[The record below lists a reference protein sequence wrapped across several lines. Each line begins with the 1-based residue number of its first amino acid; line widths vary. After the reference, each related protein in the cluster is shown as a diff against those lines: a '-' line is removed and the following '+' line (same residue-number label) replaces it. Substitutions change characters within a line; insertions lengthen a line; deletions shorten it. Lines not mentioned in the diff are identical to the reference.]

1 MSKNIAQI
9 IYDLVTSDPCE
20 VYILG
25 KQCFKKSSNIEWNV
39 FVKKIIEMEYNKCV
53 KIIVKQSN
61 DIGAYV
67 DGKGHIL
74 GELNVVNCEGP
85 FYIKDFNL
93 TLDEYHQLLRDF
105 SASKSNP
112 NPSIYIDCEKIVDE
126 NKNIR
131 CDCSLFKKETGYC
144 KRNGY
149 CRKWGGREKC
159 DNCADYCKICKEKLH
174 YKCNCDIHTPGYLC
188 KTHHTIKNSIPL
200 ILDYYSDHDGLFKSE
215 LYTIIENSDTIK
227 TAMFKES
234 CVNII
239 GRYLKNRCKGNI
251 TLL

>member
-53 KIIVKQSN
+53 KIIVRRNN

-67 DGKGHIL
+67 DGRGHIL

-105 SASKSNP
+105 SASQSNP
-112 NPSIYIDCEKIVDE
+112 NPSIYIDYEKIVDE
-126 NKNIR
+126 HNTIR
-131 CDCSLFKKETGYC
+131 CDCSLFKKKTGYC
-144 KRNGY
+144 ERGDEFGNGCEECDY
-149 CRKWGGREKC
+149 CM
-159 DNCADYCKICKEKLH
+159 DYCKMCKEELL

-188 KTHHTIKNSIPL
+188 KTHHTIKDSIHL
-200 ILDYYSDHDGLFKSE
+200 ILDYYSEHDSLFKTE
-215 LYTIIENSDTIK
+215 FYTIVENSDAIK
-227 TAMFKES
+227 SAMFREN

-239 GRYLKNRCKGNI
+239 GQYLETRCEGKI
-251 TLL
+251 TSL